1 MCFDIFNR
9 EVHLWV
15 WNWEVTWAVYLFGLS
30 CQRGGTY
37 GKHLKRVIAILFV
50 LELYAEIGYLL
61 ITTVNKCMN

>member
-1 MCFDIFNR
+1 
-9 EVHLWV
+9 
-15 WNWEVTWAVYLFGLS
+15 VTWAVYLFGLS